1 MTVTEGTERLSGLVG
16 GEGLVA
22 QAELLVPEL
31 EDSLDRGL
39 SHVPVRVARLV
50 GLGVAAEEA
59 PLFEVSFGG
68 EVTAALVLGHLLD
81 GDLAEVFVALFL
93 LDLVPLQNVVEAV
106 SVDVGVGSP
115 AATAHGVLRQDVFLA
130 LAPFEDHL
138 RPVDRVA
145 IAVAGVIHDVSV
157 HDAHGVAG
165 VPAVDDHQD
174 RERLVPQANETQTLG
189 LGLGVVE

>member
-1 MTVTEGTERLSGLVG
+1 MTEGAERLSGLVG

-39 SHVPVRVARLV
+39 SHVPMRVARLV
-50 GLGVAAEEA
+50 GFGVAAEEA

-68 EVTAALVLGHLLD
+68 QVTAALVLGHLLD

-106 SVDVGVGSP
+106 GVDVGVGSP
-115 AATAHGVLRQDVFLA
+115 AATAHGVLRQDVLLA

-138 RPVDRVA
+138 RPMDLVA

-165 VPAVDDHQD
+165 VPAVDDHQN
-174 RERLVPQANETQTLG
+174 RERLVPQANETQTLV
-189 LGLGVVE
+189 LGVGVVE

>member
-1 MTVTEGTERLSGLVG
+1 MT
-16 GEGLVA
+16 
-22 QAELLVPEL
+22 
-31 EDSLDRGL
+31 
-39 SHVPVRVARLV
+39 
-50 GLGVAAEEA
+50 
-59 PLFEVSFGG
+59 EV
-68 EVTAALVLGHLLD
+68 LI
-81 GDLAEVFVALFL
+81 ALFL
-93 LDLVPLQNVVEAV
+93 LGLVPLQDVVEAV
-106 SVDVGVGSP
+106 GVDVGVGSP
-115 AATAHGVLRQDVFLA
+115 AATAHGVLRQDVLLA

-138 RPVDRVA
+138 RPVDLVA